1 MRSLRQRFAAG
12 RKGYWHKAFH
22 ELIDKEGNVY
32 EMTCVAIKEAAIYS
46 ATDKKK
52 EIEDEGDKVVS
63 VVLTRALND
72 EIEYKEE
79 DSQEE

>member
-1 MRSLRQRFAAG
+1 MIPLN
-12 RKGYWHKAFH
+12 

-46 ATDKKK
+46 QIDKKK
-52 EIEDEGDKVVS
+52 EIENSGEKVVS

-72 EIEYKEE
+72 EIEYTEEESGKEE
-79 DSQEE
+79 

>member
-1 MRSLRQRFAAG
+1 MIPLD
-12 RKGYWHKAFH
+12 

-52 EIEDEGDKVVS
+52 EIENAGDKVVS
-63 VVLTRALND
+63 VVLSRALND
-72 EIEYKEE
+72 EIEYTEE
-79 DSQEE
+79 DGREE

>member
-1 MRSLRQRFAAG
+1 MIPLN
-12 RKGYWHKAFH
+12 

-52 EIEDEGDKVVS
+52 EIEDEGEKVVS

-72 EIEYKEE
+72 EIEYTEEGSKEE
-79 DSQEE
+79 